1 MHNQYA
7 GLTQVL
13 ADQRMTERR
22 PQAADERLVSGSRQP
37 RRRRQRVMRRWWQV
51 ARWPVGA

>member
-13 ADQRMTERR
+13 TDQRMTERR
-22 PQAADERLVSGSRQP
+22 QAADERLVSSARQP
-37 RRRRQRVMRRWWQV
+37 RRRRQRVTRRWWQV

>member
-13 ADQRMTERR
+13 TDQRMTERR
-22 PQAADERLVSGSRQP
+22 RQAADERLVRSARQP
-37 RRRRQRVMRRWWQV
+37 RRRRQRVTRRWWQV